1 MAMKISGPVVRLL
14 VYIIIKG
21 YLATV
26 PGGTVSPVRGL
37 GVGRLRGCLTTV
49 P

>member
-1 MAMKISGPVVRLL
+1 MTMKISGPVIRLL
-14 VYIIIKG
+14 VYIIIEG

-26 PGGTVSPVRGL
+26 PRGLGSPVRGL